1 MILGKNIKLRALNN
15 DDKVKILNWVND
27 PDIKILTG
35 GIFPISEIEHQRWFE
50 SRVLEPINKIF
61 GIECNENSEIIGIIG
76 LKDTD
81 LLNRSSEL
89 YIYIGNKEYWGK
101 GYGTQAVSRL
111 VEFCFEELNLNRISL
126 CVFDYN
132 ERAIASYKKAGFKVE
147 GVLRQSLYKKGEYHD
162 KVLMS
167 ILRDDLK

>member
-1 MILGKNIKLRALNN
+1 MILGKDIKLRALNN
-15 DDKVKILNWVND
+15 KDKEKILYWAND
-27 PDIKILTG
+27 PDIKVLIG
-35 GIFPISEIEHQRWFE
+35 GIFPVSEIEHQRWFE
-50 SRVLEPINKIF
+50 SKVLEPINKIF
-61 GIECNENSEIIGIIG
+61 GIEYNENSEIIGIIG

-81 LLNRSSEL
+81 LVNRSSEL

-147 GVLRQSLYKKGEYHD
+147 GVLRQSLYKKGKYHD

-167 ILRDDLK
+167 VLRDDLK